1 MIVNVLNVLM
11 VTILMQMALNVMRVW
26 RVLRN
31 VLPLRLFLVLG
42 GIIMIRKRIYVGNVL
57 IVIVRYVLPKV
68 NVISAIRHTF

>member
-1 MIVNVLNVLM
+1 M
-11 VTILMQMALNVMRVW
+11 VTILMQMALNVMHVW

-31 VLPLRLFLVLG
+31 VLPLQLFLVLG

-68 NVISAIRHTF
+68 NVISAIRHIF